1 MAESAADGT
10 SANRIYVALSRSIT
24 LGQCR
29 GGERLSPDELA
40 RKFGTSVTPVREA
53 LQMLSRDG
61 LVENRPHSGFFVTSM
76 SLKRLRALLEVR
88 EILEVAAVGLAAG
101 RITEQEL
108 QELERVHAGYT
119 GDDYEASIRY
129 IAENRNFHYR
139 IALASGNEELAEMID
154 QVHAKLARFTVFV
167 HPLQEILVRHK
178 RLLEALRGHD
188 VALAQEVIT
197 AEVRETRDITL
208 QHVIEGQGAHWDV
221 ELGGLDRPLP

>member
-1 MAESAADGT
+1 MAESAAEDT
-10 SANRIYVALSRSIT
+10 SANRIYVALSHSIT

-53 LQMLSRDG
+53 LQKLSRDG
-61 LVENRPHSGFFVTSM
+61 LVENRPRSGFFVTSV
-76 SLKRLRALLEVR
+76 SLKRLRAMLEVR

-101 RITEQEL
+101 RISEQEL

-119 GDDYEASIRY
+119 GDGYEASIRY
-129 IAENRNFHYR
+129 IAENRTFHYK
-139 IALASGNEELAEMID
+139 IALASGNDELAEMIG
-154 QVHAKLARFTVFV
+154 QVHDRLARFTVFV
-167 HPLQEILVRHK
+167 HPFQEILLRHK

-188 VALAQEVIT
+188 VTLAREVIT

-208 QHVIEGQGAHWDV
+208 AHVIDGQGAHWHV
-221 ELGGLDRPLP
+221 EPGAPERMPP